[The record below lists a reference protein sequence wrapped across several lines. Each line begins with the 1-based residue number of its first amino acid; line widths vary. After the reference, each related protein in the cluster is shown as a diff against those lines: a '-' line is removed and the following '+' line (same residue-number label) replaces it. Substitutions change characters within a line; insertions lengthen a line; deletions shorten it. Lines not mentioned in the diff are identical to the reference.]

1 MDVSE
6 TPEMTKSG
14 VAYPLGRI
22 PAGKGGWGGVLEL
35 GDTRPSVSCLPC
47 PGPRPLQVPSELR
60 AGGPRVPPWAHGASS
75 RTPTAGS
82 ARHQAR
88 CFSSMI
94 ILLN

>member
-6 TPEMTKSG
+6 TPELKKLG

-22 PAGKGGWGGVLEL
+22 PAGKGGWGGVLGP
-35 GDTRPSVSCLPC
+35 GDSVLAMSRPATSS
-47 PGPRPLQVPSELR
+47 GPLSGLR
-60 AGGPRVPPWAHGASS
+60 ASGPRVPPWALGASS
-75 RTPTAGS
+75 RTPAAGS

-94 ILLN
+94 ILLI